1 MKRAGGP
8 RARPPR
14 KCPSTRQSAW
24 RRASGP
30 SDPGRFHRGG
40 RNDPTRA
47 RPIGRGT
54 DVAKVIE
61 FPSRKLRG
69 LAFLERRIRE
79 LLAKRGADE
88 ELMEFAAA
96 TVRKI
101 YERNAEAENYS
112 FRLSLP
118 DGLGEEET
126 ARLRRELETGIEQVR
141 SENHAIIVRLIA
153 ELALAEVKIFQHER
167 DN

>member
-1 MKRAGGP
+1 M
-8 RARPPR
+8 
-14 KCPSTRQSAW
+14 
-24 RRASGP
+24 
-30 SDPGRFHRGG
+30 
-40 RNDPTRA
+40 
-47 RPIGRGT
+47 
-54 DVAKVIE
+54 AKVIE

-96 TVRKI
+96 TIRKI